1 MTDTKHDEAARK
13 RLGED
18 RARREKQQA
27 SQREAMAGVKPTP
40 TQEEND
46 LAALGVPV
54 ELAPDGSPEQPPAP
68 PPEPPP
74 TEGATS
80 RSRHV
85 EAGQSSKGSYSTRSA
100 AFE

>member
-1 MTDTKHDEAARK
+1 MTDNKQDEAARK
-13 RLGED
+13 HLGEE

-54 ELAPDGSPEQPPAP
+54 TPEPDGSPQQPPAP
-68 PPEPPP
+68 TPPPEPEQLS
-74 TEGATS
+74 TTKT
-80 RSRHV
+80 RQV
-85 EAGQSSKGSYSTRSA
+85 EAGSKGSYSTRSTA
-100 AFE
+100 SE